1 MGIDLNTIEEEDE
14 EPEHPAHAA
23 PPPAAAAVEDAF
35 QGTPVCL
42 ELWHA
47 CAGPR
52 IWLPK
57 KGSLVVYLPQ
67 GHMEH
72 LGDGGGGGADGGGR
86 GGICRRDVPP
96 HCLCRVIDVKLH
108 ADAATDDVYAQLSLL
123 AESEDFERRMKMG
136 EVEGNEE
143 GDDVECI
150 NRSSVPHM
158 FCKTLTASDTS
169 THGGFSVPRRAAE
182 DCFPPLD
189 YKLQRPSQELIAKDL
204 HGMEWRFRHIYRG
217 QPRRH
222 LLTTGWSAFVNRKKL
237 ISGDAVLFLR
247 GTDGELRLGIR
258 RAVQFKSSNPV
269 SAHPSGNSTL
279 ATLADIANAVST
291 RKVFH
296 VYYNPRANSSDFIV
310 PYWKF
315 VKSFNSSISVGIRFK
330 MIYESDDASERRFDI
345 RSFLGFKLRCV
356 ECCSFT
362 FFYRSTGLVT
372 GISDMDPVR
381 WPGSKWRC
389 LLVNWD
395 VDADT
400 NQQNR
405 ISPWEIEPTGS
416 VSGSG
421 SLSTVGSKRAKIG
434 LPSVNMDFPIPNGNG
449 CPDLRES
456 ASIHKVLQGQEFMR
470 LGAPNCIGVTASHV
484 FGIGNPQYSEKGC
497 SPDANGSIIGE
508 SVPGGRVRIS
518 HGKSDSSFNR
528 TGFSESIRFQKVLQG
543 QEVFSRNPPFLG
555 APCDAH
561 VRNGVYG
568 QFDDVLTSRAESRL
582 PIAPHGYVTL
592 LQQSLPSI
600 QAFSPSSVLMFQDAS
615 CVSLSAHSM
624 PGMNY
629 QDRGDE
635 GCRFAML
642 NGSEP
647 LHREESNFPSWPP
660 TLACHFANQQCKMVK
675 VHDPVLDGKLDF
687 ENERSVSR
695 KGCRLFGFPLTE
707 RIPVANLVDKPPP
720 VTPAT
725 SMPQMPAKPVGCSSA
740 LYALRAAPI

>member
-1 MGIDLNTIEEEDE
+1 MN
-14 EPEHPAHAA
+14 
-23 PPPAAAAVEDAF
+23 
-35 QGTPVCL
+35 
-42 ELWHA
+42 
-47 CAGPR
+47 
-52 IWLPK
+52 
-57 KGSLVVYLPQ
+57 
-67 GHMEH
+67 
-72 LGDGGGGGADGGGR
+72 
-86 GGICRRDVPP
+86 
-96 HCLCRVIDVKLH
+96 
-108 ADAATDDVYAQLSLL
+108 
-123 AESEDFERRMKMG
+123 ESF
-136 EVEGNEE
+136 
-143 GDDVECI
+143 
-150 NRSSVPHM
+150 
-158 FCKTLTASDTS
+158 L
-169 THGGFSVPRRAAE
+169 
-182 DCFPPLD
+182 
-189 YKLQRPSQELIAKDL
+189 Y
-204 HGMEWRFRHIYRG
+204 
-217 QPRRH
+217 
-222 LLTTGWSAFVNRKKL
+222 VN
-237 ISGDAVLFLR
+237 R

-258 RAVQFKSSNPV
+258 RAAQFKSSSPV

-291 RKVFH
+291 RKIFH

-315 VKSFNSSISVGIRFK
+315 VKSFNSSISVGIR
-330 MIYESDDASERRFDI
+330 SR
-345 RSFLGFKLRCV
+345 
-356 ECCSFT
+356 
-362 FFYRSTGLVT
+362 GLVI

-395 VDADT
+395 DDADT

-405 ISPWEIEPTGS
+405 ISPWEIEPTSS

-421 SLSTVGSKRAKIG
+421 SLSTVGSKRAKIT
-434 LPSVNMDFPIPNGNG
+434 LPSVDMDFPIPK
-449 CPDLRES
+449 LRES

-497 SPDANGSIIGE
+497 STDANGSIIGE
-508 SVPGGRVRIS
+508 SVPGGRVRIP
-518 HGKSDSSFNR
+518 HGKSDSSLNR

-555 APCDAH
+555 ARYDAR

-568 QFDDVLTSRAESRL
+568 QFDDVHTSRAESRF
-582 PIAPHGYVTL
+582 PIAPHGYVTH

-615 CVSLSAHSM
+615 YVSLSAHSM

-635 GCRFAML
+635 GCRFAKL

-647 LHREESNFPSWPP
+647 LHREEANFPSWPP
-660 TLACHFANQQCKMVK
+660 TMACHFANQQCKMVK
-675 VHDPVLDGKLDF
+675 VHDPVLDGKLEF

-707 RIPVANLVDKPPP
+707 RIPVENLTDKPPL

-740 LYALRAAPI
+740 LYALHAAPI